1 MIREIEELIPN
12 KKRNIGL
19 VEVDDILEECE
30 DKILETIT
38 EAIESTDDEVQK
50 LLSRMLELEKEVKRL
65 TKLLEDEK
73 VECYKKIKTLLS

>member
-73 VECYKKIKTLLS
+73 IECYKKIKTLLS

>member
-73 VECYKKIKTLLS
+73 MECYKKIKILLS